1 MAKMITGGLGFI
13 GSHLAR
19 KLVEI
24 GEMVILFDVIPK
36 SKLIDDIK
44 DKVRVLRGDL
54 GSWAEVLDAVKGQ
67 KVDCIYHTGA
77 LLSAAAEENPL
88 TAYMVNANGTFH
100 VLEAARLFSVEK
112 VIFLSSIASY
122 GLRISE
128 RVTDDEVQL
137 PTTMYGVTKV
147 FGERLGEYY
156 HRKFGINFRG
166 VRFPSV
172 IGPGRGGGGAS
183 AYSSLIIQ
191 EPAAGRPYEVF
202 VDQVAKMPLLYIEDA
217 VQSLIALEE
226 AVEAKLKRRVYNIEG
241 FSPTALELANTVQ
254 KYVPEAKIEFCPDP
268 EMVKIVRSWP
278 RELDGSCAQE
288 DWGWKSKY
296 TLDTAV
302 RDFVDEFCAR
312 MYLYE

>member
-24 GEMVILFDVIPK
+24 GETVILFDVIPK

-44 DKVRVLRGDL
+44 DKVKVFRGDL
-54 GSWAEVLDAVKGQ
+54 GNRAEVLEAVKRH

-77 LLSAAAEENPL
+77 LLSAAAEENL
-88 TAYMVNANGTFH
+88 LAAYMVNANGTFH

-122 GLRISE
+122 GLGTPE

-137 PTTMYGVTKV
+137 PTTMYGITKV

-156 HRKFGINFRG
+156 HRKFSLNFRG
-166 VRFPSV
+166 VRLPSV
-172 IGPGRGGGGAS
+172 IGPGRGSGGAS

-191 EPAAGRPYEVF
+191 EPATGRPYEVF
-202 VDQVAKMPLLYIEDA
+202 VDQGAKIPLLYIKDA

-226 AVEAKLKRRVYNIEG
+226 AEETKLKRRVYNIEG

-254 KYVPEAKIEFCPDP
+254 KYVPEARIEFCPDP
-268 EMVKIVRSWP
+268 EMVKIVGSWP

-296 TLDTAV
+296 TLDRAV
-302 RDFVDEFCAR
+302 KDFVDEFRAR
-312 MYLYE
+312 IYLYE